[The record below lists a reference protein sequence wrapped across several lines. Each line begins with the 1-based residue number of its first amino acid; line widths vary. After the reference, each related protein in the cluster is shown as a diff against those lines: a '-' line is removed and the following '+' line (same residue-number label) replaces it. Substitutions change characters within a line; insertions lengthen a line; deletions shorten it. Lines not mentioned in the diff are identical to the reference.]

1 MLNRIAEK
9 FHNLSLRYKL
19 ILVITLVSA
28 IAQVITTVSFAIF
41 ELIAKRDE
49 VMQVVDIE
57 MKIISENSNAAV
69 EFGDNEAVEQI
80 LSSLKADPQVHKSA
94 IYTADNVKLA
104 EYQRDPDA
112 PLGLTVPLQED
123 GFVVNGRYLV
133 FFQPVTMHNEKLGTM
148 VLYYDLT
155 VILNELLT
163 RAGIALFVLLVA
175 IQISIYLSTVFQKY
189 ISDPIYKLADT
200 ARKISETKDFSLR
213 AQKQSDDEIGALI
226 TVFNEMLTEIEQ
238 REDSLEK
245 HQQQLELEVERRT
258 EELQKAYHELSRL
271 ANFPELNPNPVMEID
286 TKGNVTYINPAGRHR
301 FPDILERNSEH
312 PLLDDIESI
321 VEMLENRTEK
331 VYKRELF
338 FEERFYDQIIS
349 DVAGFGIVHVY
360 MNDITELKNVE
371 HVLREARDKAEAGM
385 RAKSEFLAT
394 MSHEIRTPINGV
406 LGMISLL
413 LDTRL
418 DKEQR
423 DYAENVR
430 LSANSLLAIVNDI
443 LDYSRL
449 ESGKATLDV
458 AECSLQQILDD
469 SVRLVKARA
478 DEKKLAVEL
487 EIADTLPQ
495 AVLADQQKVMQ
506 IILNLLSNAVKFTEE
521 GKITVSAVLRDRI
534 DKSCW
539 VEIRVQDTGIGIE
552 PEKQKVIFD
561 SFTQADGSHSRQYG
575 GTGLGLAISKQLAE
589 LMDGELSVESEPGKG
604 STFIFSK
611 WYDIVELLPPPE
623 PGADT
628 GTASVTVVS
637 REETDQIARNI
648 RILLVEDNLVNQKIT
663 AKILEKNGFT
673 VQVVENGR
681 AAVEAMA
688 AGAYDLVLMDV
699 QMPVMDG
706 LEATRKIRAMEKQLG
721 GHTPI
726 IALTANA
733 MKGDREKCIDAGM
746 DEYITKPIKPKDLL
760 AAIDK
765 ILEEAE

>member
-1 MLNRIAEK
+1 
-9 FHNLSLRYKL
+9 
-19 ILVITLVSA
+19 
-28 IAQVITTVSFAIF
+28 
-41 ELIAKRDE
+41 
-49 VMQVVDIE
+49 
-57 MKIISENSNAAV
+57 
-69 EFGDNEAVEQI
+69 
-80 LSSLKADPQVHKSA
+80 
-94 IYTADNVKLA
+94 
-104 EYQRDPDA
+104 
-112 PLGLTVPLQED
+112 
-123 GFVVNGRYLV
+123 
-133 FFQPVTMHNEKLGTM
+133 
-148 VLYYDLT
+148 
-155 VILNELLT
+155 
-163 RAGIALFVLLVA
+163 
-175 IQISIYLSTVFQKY
+175 
-189 ISDPIYKLADT
+189 
-200 ARKISETKDFSLR
+200 
-213 AQKQSDDEIGALI
+213 
-226 TVFNEMLTEIEQ
+226 
-238 REDSLEK
+238 
-245 HQQQLELEVERRT
+245 
-258 EELQKAYHELSRL
+258 
-271 ANFPELNPNPVMEID
+271 
-286 TKGNVTYINPAGRHR
+286 
-301 FPDILERNSEH
+301 
-312 PLLDDIESI
+312 
-321 VEMLENRTEK
+321 MLENRTEK